1 MEENSK
7 KEYSNR
13 DDLIRELEEE
23 RAKVDAVIFHNPYTR
38 KDNYICDDVYIYE
51 FLKGVLCGMREEFN
65 SISTLSY
72 VDQADAVR
80 RRSARARGRLAG
92 RAMYA
97 GSFGKDSEEY
107 MSVFEKD
114 YKPMDEM
121 NTEEWCQREEEI
133 STDIWC
139 QTDPH
144 RKDTDS
150 FNDNIAKEFI
160 ADVGDAYDLLP
171 DTTDDINNPEY
182 FWGPKGIEKI
192 MEDISMKDVNSKK
205 KNDRNGESK
214 HILDD
219 FGIFKSILRNVND
232 LGLDTEA
239 FRKGVAEGIKLS
251 SKFKA
256 LEEKERDT
264 RTAYENGLR
273 AGMAIVEGIEKDPY
287 SQSTKD
293 KLDDAVESFRKVT
306 GTEIPNQFKD
316 VTEAVKHAV
325 ENTPRVGEKRE
336 DSVEKPRLEPIVQDR
351 VARNGLPYKVSYGVS
366 LATCGNTLPRSSVV
380 VEPKCFDMK
389 PMCMCVQEIAAYPGA
404 DPDRY
409 LGDVVR
415 PNECRDR
422 LDITFTV
429 NTNGVDLMHD
439 LAIDGV
445 ASISDFTVPCARIAA
460 GDLLDVLTINGFFDA
475 FYKRTGYMT
484 KCDPS
489 HILTGM
495 TIIPSVWNK
504 GQFVVKITMPGRFN
518 EVLFT
523 AIAMEYI
530 RLLMVTFASKT
541 LLPKCSEYNVN
552 MPSFEEIFYI
562 NLITDV
568 NMVIENIWKLID
580 LINASRE
587 NDTNPEN
594 N

>member
-1 MEENSK
+1 MKENSK
-7 KEYSNR
+7 K
-13 DDLIRELEEE
+13 
-23 RAKVDAVIFHNPYTR
+23 
-38 KDNYICDDVYIYE
+38 
-51 FLKGVLCGMREEFN
+51 
-65 SISTLSY
+65 
-72 VDQADAVR
+72 
-80 RRSARARGRLAG
+80 
-92 RAMYA
+92 
-97 GSFGKDSEEY
+97 
-107 MSVFEKD
+107 
-114 YKPMDEM
+114 
-121 NTEEWCQREEEI
+121 
-133 STDIWC
+133 
-139 QTDPH
+139 
-144 RKDTDS
+144 
-150 FNDNIAKEFI
+150 
-160 ADVGDAYDLLP
+160 
-171 DTTDDINNPEY
+171 
-182 FWGPKGIEKI
+182 KI
-192 MEDISMKDVNSKK
+192 
-205 KNDRNGESK
+205 DRNDESK

-306 GTEIPNQFKD
+306 GTEIPNQLKD
-316 VTEAVKHAV
+316 ATEAVKQAV
-325 ENTPRVGEKRE
+325 ENKIDEAFAASMEYMSENTPRVGEKRE

-389 PMCMCVQEIAAYPGA
+389 PMCMCIQEIAAYPGA

-409 LGDVVR
+409 IRDSFG
-415 PNECRDR
+415 PNDCRDR
-422 LDITFTV
+422 LEVVFTA
-429 NTNGVDLMHD
+429 NTNGIDLMHD

-445 ASISDFTVPCARIAA
+445 ASISDFTVPGARIAA

-475 FYKRTGYMT
+475 FHKRTGYMT
-484 KCDPS
+484 KCNPGR
-489 HILTGM
+489 ILSNM

-504 GQFVVKITMPGRFN
+504 GQFVVKMTMPGRFN

-587 NDTNPEN
+587 NDTKPEN